1 MSIYHGYTESPEKV
15 RARWEAWQRRAA
27 EYEEQQ
33 RILTNI
39 TPEAHEEYIANLVH
53 SAYGEALEDDPQRDA
68 DLLAQEIE
76 KNGWYE
82 VTDDEKFLAEREK
95 RWKEFLS
102 RMNSPTMVA
111 RRGTYLT
118 PYGWRKEN
126 I

>member
-33 RILTNI
+33 RILNNI

-68 DLLAQEIE
+68 DLLNAEIE

-82 VTDDEKFLAEREK
+82 LPPVTTWKQAMEK
-95 RWKEFLS
+95 RERDFNRRYYNNPDGKPEFK
-102 RMNSPTMVA
+102 
-111 RRGTYLT
+111 
-118 PYGWRKEN
+118 YG
-126 I
+126 